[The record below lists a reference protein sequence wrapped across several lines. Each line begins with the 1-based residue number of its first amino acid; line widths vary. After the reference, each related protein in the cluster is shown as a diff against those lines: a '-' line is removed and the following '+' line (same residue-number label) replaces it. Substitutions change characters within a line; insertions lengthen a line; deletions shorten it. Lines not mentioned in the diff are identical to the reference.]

1 MPERNVEV
9 IRGEIADERRRLEED
24 LDALHAELRPLV
36 LLPFLVAGA
45 VAIALLLRGRGL
57 RTGLR
62 AIFRFI

>member
-36 LLPFLVAGA
+36 LLPFLIAGA

>member
-1 MPERNVEV
+1 MPERNAEV
-9 IRGEIADERRRLEED
+9 IRGEIAEERRRLEAD

-36 LLPFLVAGA
+36 LLPFLVAGV

-62 AIFRFI
+62 AVFRFI

>member
-9 IRGEIADERRRLEED
+9 IRGEIADERRRLEAD